1 MDMFFDEHGPFPD
14 ACRDLLRSL
23 RAAGIDHLFL
33 GAVAMKAYGC
43 EYAEDRVEICVRPGD
58 VERFRGEFAA
68 HVFPQLPGQSLRFY
82 HPATQI
88 EIDLLIAGE
97 IAGDSL
103 RQREIAYPDPRD
115 AIEIG
120 GVPVPPLP
128 RLIELKLSAWRSED
142 WQDVVVLCRAS
153 KLDASFAEKLHP
165 LMRPNFLQCCPL
177 KIKLGE
183 K

>member
-23 RAAGIDHLFL
+23 RAAGIDHVFL
-33 GAVAMKAYGC
+33 GDVALKAYGC
-43 EYAEDRVEICVRPGD
+43 EHGEGRVEVCVRPGD
-58 VERFRGEFAA
+58 VERFRGEFAT
-68 HVFPQLPGQSLRFY
+68 HVFPPLPGQSLRFY

-115 AIEIG
+115 AVEIE
-120 GVPVPPLP
+120 GVPVPPLA
-128 RLIELKLSAWRSED
+128 RLIELKLAAWQPEA
-142 WQDVVVLCRAS
+142 WHDVVALCRANG
-153 KLDASFAEKLHP
+153 LDASFAEKLHP
-165 LMRPNFLQCCPL
+165 LMRPNFLQCVSRGVGL
-177 KIKLGE
+177 
-183 K
+183 

>member
-1 MDMFFDEHGPFPD
+1 MFFNENGPFPD

-43 EYAEDRVEICVRPGD
+43 EHAEDRVEICVRPAD

-68 HVFPQLPGQSLRFY
+68 HVFPPIPGQSLRFY

-88 EIDLLIAGE
+88 EIDLLVAGE
-97 IAGDSL
+97 IAGDAL

-115 AIEIG
+115 AVEIA
-120 GVPVPPLP
+120 GVPVPPLA
-128 RLIELKLSAWRSED
+128 RLIELKLATWRPAD
-142 WQDVVVLCRAS
+142 WQAVAALCRANG
-153 KLDASFAEKLHP
+153 LDASFAEKLHP
-165 LMRPNFLQCCPL
+165 LVRSNFVQCCPPRVQPSG
-177 KIKLGE
+177 KRR
-183 K
+183 